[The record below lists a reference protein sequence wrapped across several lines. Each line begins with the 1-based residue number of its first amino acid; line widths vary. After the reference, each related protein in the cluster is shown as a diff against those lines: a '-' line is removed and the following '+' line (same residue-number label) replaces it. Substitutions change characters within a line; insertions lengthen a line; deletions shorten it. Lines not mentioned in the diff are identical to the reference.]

1 MFKKALLAPFKQM
14 EKNAGVNQGFWSK
27 NTVKEL
33 QKQECLGYDF
43 KSKRLV
49 NMFEAGIIDPYKVE
63 RIALETAI
71 SIASIFASLDVF
83 CAEFP
88 EKQTNE

>member
-1 MFKKALLAPFKQM
+1 M
-14 EKNAGVNQGFWSK
+14 EKNAGMSKKWYQFWK
-27 NTVKEL
+27 QDRVKEL
-33 QKQECLGYDF
+33 QYKQGNKVLELGIGYDF
-43 KSKRLV
+43 KSKQLV
-49 NMFEAGIIDPYKVE
+49 NMFKAGIIDPYKVE

-88 EKQTNE
+88 EKQTND